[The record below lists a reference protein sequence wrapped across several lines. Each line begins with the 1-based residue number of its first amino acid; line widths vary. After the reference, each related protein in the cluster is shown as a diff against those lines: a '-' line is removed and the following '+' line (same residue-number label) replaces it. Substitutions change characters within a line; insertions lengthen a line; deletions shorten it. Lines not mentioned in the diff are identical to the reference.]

1 MVFGSCQFVLMHLD
15 QCVCLLAAGAAP
27 TAAMATAVVPLAPA
41 GMMEEDLYQ
50 MMAGAL
56 STLRAAGCALVG
68 GHSSEGAEMA
78 LGEQQPRLPA
88 CSSYL
93 LKMRLHVFNLPAV
106 SLLMVQYVSLYHF
119 LIISSSADLQVFL
132 CMAVCCAR
140 QYCERVA
147 CSQGRQ
153 SY

>member
-1 MVFGSCQFVLMHLD
+1 MPA
-15 QCVCLLAAGAAP
+15 LLAAGAAP

-68 GHSSEGAEMA
+68 GHSSEGADMA
-78 LGEQQPRLPA
+78 LGEWRNLGVLPA
-88 CSSYL
+88 ARACHS
-93 LKMRLHVFNLPAV
+93 RRCDW
-106 SLLMVQYVSLYHF
+106 YVSNLSALLRLTVQHV
-119 LIISSSADLQVFL
+119 LIYCADLQGFR
-132 CMAVCCAR
+132 CMAACRAR
-140 QYCERVA
+140 RYCQRAA